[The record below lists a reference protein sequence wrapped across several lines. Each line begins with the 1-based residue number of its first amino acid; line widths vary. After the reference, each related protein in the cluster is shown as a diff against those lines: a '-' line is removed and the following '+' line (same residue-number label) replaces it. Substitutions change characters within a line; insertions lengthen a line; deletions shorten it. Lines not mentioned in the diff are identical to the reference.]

1 MDMQETAQLFY
12 NLGLHFMGLN
22 HLETTLICFRNALML
37 GFQPAARAYN
47 KMGSIC
53 FRAKGYEEAL
63 QMFSSAISEDNSY
76 SIAYYNRCNT
86 YSRMSE
92 YKKAVKDCSKA
103 IELDSSDADYYK
115 QRAFLYEKL
124 GKTKLSLADKAAVE
138 KLPESSRI
146 TGADLSERQKA
157 EQAVHGINPD
167 AVMTANARIVA
178 QAGFSEDE
186 IHEQTMEIM
195 RSFSMPVMRRFE

>member
-12 NLGLHFMGLN
+12 DLGLHFMGLN

-37 GFQPAARAYN
+37 GFQPAARAWN
-47 KMGSIC
+47 KIGSIC

-63 QMFSSAISEDNSY
+63 QAFSSAIDEDNAY
-76 SIAYYNRCNT
+76 AIAYYNRCNT
-86 YSRMSE
+86 YSRMGE

-115 QRAFLYEKL
+115 QRALLYEKL
-124 GKTKLSLADKAAVE
+124 GKTKLSLADKATAE

-146 TGADLSERQKA
+146 TGADLNERAKA
-157 EQAVHGINPD
+157 EQAVRGINPD
-167 AVMTANARIVA
+167 AVMTANARIA
-178 QAGFSEDE
+178 TEAGFSENE
-186 IHEQTMEIM
+186 IQEQTMEIM
-195 RSFSMPVMRRFE
+195 RSFSIPVMRRFD